1 MTDIRCD
8 ILIYHLI
15 LFLNLLFLFLS
26 IYNLRFLL
34 SDVFRGSRLIWL
46 CLRKFLFITQHVNFL
61 RWIFE
66 LFFLMLFDRRLFFEI
81 KKPLF
86 FSLAANFFLKCLSPF
101 RLFFLLIVVFFRFLL
116 LRAILLVTGLRL
128 LY

>member
-15 LFLNLLFLFLS
+15 LFLNLLFLSLS
-26 IYNLRFLL
+26 IYYLRFLL
-34 SDVFRGSRLIWL
+34 SDVFRGSRLILL

-81 KKPLF
+81 KKPFF

-116 LRAILLVTGLRL
+116 LRAILLVTGLWL

>member
-34 SDVFRGSRLIWL
+34 SDEFRGSHLIWL
-46 CLRKFLFITQHVNFL
+46 CLRKFLLITQLLNFL

-66 LFFLMLFDRRLFFEI
+66 LFLLMLFDRRLFFEI
-81 KKPLF
+81 KKSFF
-86 FSLAANFFLKCLSPF
+86 FSLAANFFLKCLSPV
-101 RLFFLLIVVFFRFLL
+101 RLFFLLIVVFFNFLL
-116 LRAILLVTGLRL
+116 FRAILLVTGLRL